1 MQTETV
7 AGRISLIE
15 CYIGEYSFGRSARR
29 KRGHGRV
36 SEREEFRT
44 LLGGEVREEGP
55 EVSAFNVTGLGMNLA
70 LVPNQ
75 SYVIL

>member
-29 KRGHGRV
+29 KRGRV
-36 SEREEFRT
+36 SERGEFRT
-44 LLGGEVREEGP
+44 LLGGEVREEG
-55 EVSAFNVTGLGMNLA
+55 VSAFNASGLGMNLA

-75 SYVIL
+75 SYVILQDRR